1 MGVVDIAL
9 EKTIKEL
16 KKVSGQKGIRD
27 ALKKQT
33 NLTADELK
41 TKHLGSVEAF
51 EKFKKVEEA
60 ISKSR

>member
-1 MGVVDIAL
+1 MGVVDMAL

-41 TKHLGSVEAF
+41 TKHFGSVEAL
-51 EKFKKVEEA
+51 KDLK
-60 ISKSR
+60 R